1 MRILVLAAH
10 PRPSTSIV
18 QRALSSAAKSV
29 PGVTVHDLYAAYPDF
44 GIHAAREQELL
55 LAHDVI
61 IFQHPFYWYSSP
73 AIIKEWQDIVLDFG
87 WAYGPGGNRL
97 HGKFMMQAI
106 STGGAEGF
114 YHAKGRN
121 RFSVDEPAEPLQ
133 PDRPPLCGMA
143 YLKPFVVYEGRR
155 ISDDELEGHVTR
167 YSDLLTGLADK
178 SIKPL
183 VTGQQGL
190 PPAQPFQIR
199 SEGMN
204 ELLIGA
210 LVYLAAAVISAPYR
224 HAPRSWVPCSDS

>member
-18 QRALSSAAKSV
+18 QRALSNAARSIA
-29 PGVTVHDLYAAYPDF
+29 GVTFHDLYAAYPDF

-121 RFSVDEPAEPLQ
+121 RFSVDELLSPFNQTAH
-133 PDRPPLCGMA
+133 LCGMA

-155 ISDDELEGHVTR
+155 ISDDELEGHVTH
-167 YSDLLTGLADK
+167 YSDLLTGLVDG

-183 VTGQQGL
+183 
-190 PPAQPFQIR
+190 
-199 SEGMN
+199 S
-204 ELLIGA
+204 LLNKDFPLHSHFKSGA
-210 LVYLAAAVISAPYR
+210 KA
-224 HAPRSWVPCSDS
+224 